1 MQQVAGESGDARSV
15 IERSL
20 EHAQSAVIDRL
31 PTAVVQRYVELEMSR
46 AGGPVSHRHRIP
58 TRPAVRVHARIGWS
72 RFLLMSTTGSG
83 VGAAA
88 LVDTQGRVIEVSTL
102 AALASAGPATTVSPQ
117 EAMAVLRVLVGVMPG
132 LIDDV
137 AAALSTS

>member
-1 MQQVAGESGDARSV
+1 MQQVAGDAGDARSV

-20 EHAQSAVIDRL
+20 ENGQAAVIDRL

-46 AGGPVSHRHRIP
+46 AGGPVNHRHRIP
-58 TRPAVRVHARIGWS
+58 SRPAVRVHARIGWS

-88 LVDTQGRVIEVSTL
+88 LVDTQGRVLEVSTL
-102 AALASAGPATTVSPQ
+102 AALASAGPATTVSPP
-117 EAMAVLRVLVGVMPG
+117 EGLAVLRVLMGARPS

>member
-1 MQQVAGESGDARSV
+1 MQQAAGESGDARSV

-20 EHAQSAVIDRL
+20 EHAQAAVIDRL

-46 AGGPVSHRHRIP
+46 AGGPVNHRHRIP

-72 RFLLMSTTGSG
+72 RFLLISTTGSG

-88 LVDTQGRVIEVSTL
+88 LVDRQGRVLEVSAL
-102 AALASAGPATTVSPQ
+102 AALAAAGPATTVSHQ
-117 EAMAVLRVLVGVMPG
+117 EAEAVLRVLVGARPG
-132 LIDDV
+132 LIDDIV
-137 AAALSTS
+137 AALSAS